1 MIKNQNILTVLRVF
15 LILQKNFMK
24 NSTPN
29 KLPQLLLLN
38 FLAKFQT
45 ENIEKKYQMN
55 NLIFVRQISLDV
67 S

>member
-1 MIKNQNILTVLRVF
+1 MIINQNILAILRTF
-15 LILQKNFMK
+15 LNLQNKFMK

-45 ENIEKKYQMN
+45 ENIEKKYQM
-55 NLIFVRQISLDV
+55 ST
-67 S
+67 